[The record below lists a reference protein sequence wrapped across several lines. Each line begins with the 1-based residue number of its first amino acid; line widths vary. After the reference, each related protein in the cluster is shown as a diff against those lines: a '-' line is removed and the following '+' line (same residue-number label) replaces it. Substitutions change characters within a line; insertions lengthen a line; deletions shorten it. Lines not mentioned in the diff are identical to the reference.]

1 MPPLFPEK
9 VESIRHLS
17 TKSWEATFTKDYLS
31 NEGQLRFLSRMCYLA
46 MAHYLLY
53 RGVLAKGVFKRRKL
67 EAIFSF
73 LFGAIYCFDGNT
85 RWGRKLS
92 EMMKGIREAIDQKYI
107 KQAFVMINED
117 KEDPDVVTE
126 VFSVGFCYNEQHTMT
141 VLDDKGNRIV
151 SFGYKGEKVFRMQ
164 VKHIIKKL
172 SVVTK
177 NLEPLK
183 KGAVPYL
190 KLIITRVNTP
200 DDYEPSICKHCE
212 NTYTFNK
219 SNPPTFYKFGDISNK
234 ETAMSF
240 VLESVYI
247 KGADVSTLDDLLFD
261 QAGYKDNDEQQTTVG
276 TTPEQTTHSSEHV
289 EKARQDKDDFLME
302 SFDSPT
308 FKLVADESDESGD
321 YVQINKKTRESPYV
335 KGRPKRYRLNSPRL
349 ELSRFVP
356 KSSLKS
362 SVSHRSVLELEFEE
376 TTNRINRRHLW
387 HRGYKFVK
395 RKCNWF
401 SCCQNTCQA
410 TVRLDDEQ
418 HLTGRLG
425 SKEHNHCAVF
435 AQQSADAGRA
445 QIKRAIEERFD
456 IGTSATHVRR
466 AFALT
471 TERAPL
477 AGYKDN
483 DEVNMLDVTADGFFA
498 SEEVQQTTVGTTPEQ
513 TTHSSEHVEKA
524 RQDKDDFLMESFDS
538 PAFKLV
544 ADESD
549 ESGDYVQINKKTRES
564 PYVKGRPKRS
574 RLNSPRLELSR
585 FVPKSSLKSSV
596 SHRSV
601 LKSPNANDNGP
612 YVNSPITLN

>member
-53 RGVLAKGVFKRRKL
+53 RGVLPKGVFKRRKL
-67 EAIFSF
+67 ED
-73 LFGAIYCFDGNT
+73 LAIYCFDGNT

-117 KEDPDVVTE
+117 KEDPDVATE

-190 KLIITRVNTP
+190 KLTYYENTP
-200 DDYEPSICKHCE
+200 DDYEPSMFKHCE

-261 QAGYKDNDEQQTTVG
+261 QAGYKDNDE
-276 TTPEQTTHSSEHV
+276 
-289 EKARQDKDDFLME
+289 
-302 SFDSPT
+302 
-308 FKLVADESDESGD
+308 
-321 YVQINKKTRESPYV
+321 
-335 KGRPKRYRLNSPRL
+335 
-349 ELSRFVP
+349 
-356 KSSLKS
+356 
-362 SVSHRSVLELEFEE
+362 
-376 TTNRINRRHLW
+376 
-387 HRGYKFVK
+387 
-395 RKCNWF
+395 
-401 SCCQNTCQA
+401 
-410 TVRLDDEQ
+410 
-418 HLTGRLG
+418 
-425 SKEHNHCAVF
+425 
-435 AQQSADAGRA
+435 
-445 QIKRAIEERFD
+445 
-456 IGTSATHVRR
+456 
-466 AFALT
+466 
-471 TERAPL
+471 
-477 AGYKDN
+477 
-483 DEVNMLDVTADGFFA
+483 VNMLDVTADGFFA

-513 TTHSSEHVEKA
+513 TTHSSEQVEKA

-601 LKSPNANDNGP
+601 LKSPNDNGP